1 VIDTLPAASGIV
13 RKLTLSFN
21 VNPSVPVC
29 CNAQGFPH
37 ETHIAKAKAAA
48 TTCRRGEPLLESDEV
63 VANIKVHDLPI
74 EDAAEYRLQGEVLD
88 QPAGWDGVARRRNAI
103 HPLTEPSHQG
113 RLC

>member
-1 VIDTLPAASGIV
+1 LLDVFSTVSGMV

-21 VNPSVPVC
+21 VNPSAVVC
-29 CNAQGFPH
+29 CNAQGLSH
-37 ETHIAKAKAAA
+37 ATNIAKAKAAA
-48 TTCRRGEPLLESDEV
+48 ATCRIGEPVLESDEA

-88 QPAGWDGVARRRNAI
+88 QPAGWDGAARRRDAI